1 LALTLI
7 GGQEYYQLEFLK
19 HWGLG
24 LQVLNSKAKYLESRL
39 RVPPKQKKAVFSDS
53 LLEILGRD
61 FI

>member
-7 GGQEYYQLEFLK
+7 GGLEDYQLEFK
-19 HWGLG
+19 ILG
-24 LQVLNSKAKYLESRL
+24 SGAEVLNSKAKYLESSL